1 MNENN
6 YFRFHSY
13 CLYIAYIGELLM
25 FYSLDVLSAITL
37 TEKNTNLHLNSLT
50 INKMLSKYVQ

>member
-6 YFRFHSY
+6 YFNLC
-13 CLYIAYIGELLM
+13 CLYIAYIGEPQM
-25 FYSLDVLSAITL
+25 FYSLGVLSAMTL
-37 TEKNTNLHLNSLT
+37 TERNTNLNMNNLT